1 MKKICIGTIIGIT
14 ILAMSFAILL
24 LVDHFKSPK
33 EIFNKNIQSIV
44 EVKST
49 TDEIESFG
57 SAVVISNQGEL
68 ITNFHVVSYT
78 QNSEKY
84 IHKVILIRLSTQETY
99 IEVEVTTFDEYS
111 DLAVLKI
118 IVSEQYSEFKPIEL
132 GNSDNL
138 SIGDICYAIGNAGN
152 LSISM
157 SQGIIGSPSIKL
169 VIDGE
174 EKTYIQ
180 SDISITSGSSGG
192 ALVDEWGR
200 LIGITTLRLKD
211 NTGAVIYG
219 YGYSISVNQIKG
231 FLES

>member
-1 MKKICIGTIIGIT
+1 MKKAFIGIFIGIT
-14 ILAMSFAILL
+14 MLTVSFVTLI

-49 TDEIESFG
+49 TNEIESFG
-57 SAVVISNQGEL
+57 TAVVISNQGEL
-68 ITNFHVVSYT
+68 ITNFHVISYI
-78 QNSEKY
+78 QNSDKH
-84 IHKVILIRLSTQETY
+84 IHETILIRLSTQEIYTEA
-99 IEVEVTTFDEYS
+99 IVTKFDEYN
-111 DLAVLKI
+111 DLAVIKI
-118 IVSEQYSEFKPIEL
+118 IDLEQYSEFKPIEL
-132 GNSDNL
+132 GDSDHL

-169 VIDGE
+169 VVDGE

-200 LIGITTLRLKD
+200 LIGITTLRLRD

-219 YGYSISVNQIKG
+219 YGYSISVNEIKQ
-231 FLES
+231 FLGS

>member
-1 MKKICIGTIIGIT
+1 MKKAFTVLFIGI
-14 ILAMSFAILL
+14 AILTVSL
-24 LVDHFKSPK
+24 VTLVLVDYFKSPK
-33 EIFNKNIQSIV
+33 KIFNKNIQSIV
-44 EVKST
+44 ELKST
-49 TDEIESFG
+49 TNEIESFG
-57 SAVVISNQGEL
+57 TAVVISNQGEL
-68 ITNFHVVSYT
+68 ITNFHVISYI
-78 QNSEKY
+78 QNSENH
-84 IHKVILIRLSTQETY
+84 IHETILIRLSTQENYTEA
-99 IEVEVTTFDEYS
+99 IVTKFDEYN
-111 DLAVLKI
+111 DLAVIKI
-118 IVSEQYSEFKPIEL
+118 IDSEQYSGFKPIEL

-157 SQGIIGSPSIKL
+157 SRGIIGSPSIKL
-169 VIDGE
+169 VVDGE

-219 YGYSISVNQIKG
+219 YGYSIPVNQMKQ
-231 FLES
+231 FLGS

>member
-1 MKKICIGTIIGIT
+1 MKKTHYVLISIMTIILMFSAVFAMVCYKRMPNT
-14 ILAMSFAILL
+14 I
-24 LVDHFKSPK
+24 FKDN
-33 EIFNKNIQSIV
+33 IFSIV

-49 TDEIESFG
+49 TDEFESFG
-57 SAVVISNQGEL
+57 TAVVISDQGEL
-68 ITNFHVVSYT
+68 ITNFHVVSYI
-78 QNSEKY
+78 QNSEKH
-84 IHKVILIRLSTQETY
+84 IHETILIRLSTQETY
-99 IEVEVTTFDEYS
+99 TEVEVTKFDKYN
-111 DLAVLKI
+111 DLAVIKVI
-118 IVSEQYSEFKPIEL
+118 ASEKHNEFKSIDL
-132 GNSDNL
+132 GNSDKL
-138 SIGDICYAIGNAGN
+138 SIGDTCYAIGNAGN
-152 LSISM
+152 LNISM

-219 YGYSISVNQIKG
+219 YGYSITVNQIKQ